1 MARPRILGGSARGM
15 PLDTP
20 RRGTRPSPSRL
31 REALFDA
38 LQFRERGPFLDLYA
52 GSGAVG
58 LEAASRGWPATLVER
73 DRRAAAVL
81 RGNARRLPLAA
92 DAEVV
97 EDDALRVAAAR
108 RGRYDI
114 VFAAPPYP
122 LDLASTFA
130 RIVDAGPA
138 GPGGLY
144 LFQHPASLDLAGELT
159 ARGTARAEVSAART
173 KRYGSNAVTRL
184 AAASYG

>member
-15 PLDTP
+15 SLDTP

-38 LQFRERGPFLDLYA
+38 LQFRERGRFLDLYA
-52 GSGAVG
+52 GSGAIG
-58 LEAASRGWPATLVER
+58 LEAASRGFPTTLVER

-81 RGNARRLPLAA
+81 RGNARRLPL
-92 DAEVV
+92 DVEVEVV
-97 EDDALRVAAAR
+97 EDDALRVAGAR
-108 RGRYDI
+108 AGRYDV

-122 LDLASTFA
+122 LDLVEVFA
-130 RIVDAGPA
+130 RIVEAAPA
-138 GPGGLY
+138 RHGGLY
-144 LFQHPASLDLAGELT
+144 LFQHPVALDLAAELS
-159 ARGTARAEVSAART
+159 AHGTTGAEIETART

-184 AAASYG
+184 ATASCG

>member
-20 RRGTRPSPSRL
+20 RSGTRPSPSRL

-92 DAEVV
+92 AAEVV

-108 RGRYDI
+108 HGRYDV

-122 LDLASTFA
+122 LDLVETFA

-138 GPGGLY
+138 RSGGLY
-144 LFQHPASLDLAGELT
+144 VFQHPASLDLAGELS
-159 ARGTARAEVSAART
+159 ARGTTRAEVDAART

-184 AAASYG
+184 AVPSYG